1 MELLVLGVLVVT
13 VVVAVSF
20 FASKVN
26 IATPLALVAAG
37 IALTAVPSLRHI
49 EVDPEWILAG
59 ILPPLLYATST
70 RLPVMD
76 FRRDLPAISGL
87 SIVLVVITALS
98 VGWLMSRLIPE
109 IGFATGVAIGAV
121 VSPTDAVATSIARSL
136 GVSPR
141 LLTVLEGESLLN
153 DASALVLLRAAVA
166 AIGASVSLAGVLGSF
181 IYSIVIAAAIGYAVG
196 RLAVWVRSRMQDE
209 TLSTA
214 VSFVVPF
221 AAYLPVERLGG
232 SGLVAAVTAGLVTS
246 VGAGK
251 HLRAQDRLADRANWS
266 TIGLILEGTI
276 FLLMGMQL
284 IELVQDVRE
293 EHESL
298 WKAGW
303 LALAAGLTVLLV
315 RAAYVALLLW
325 TGNRRVERT
334 KKAKEY
340 WTTDEAKQHL
350 YERVSSSRRTAG
362 MDEEQVVRA
371 GRRMWNQRLA
381 DFDYILQERWGARDG
396 AMLVW
401 AGMRGAVTV
410 AAAQTLPANT
420 PQRSLLI
427 LVAFFVAGGSLLIQ
441 GGTLRPLVRRLGLT
455 GNVTDRSEIE
465 SLISTMQV
473 AGEKFLD
480 SAELRRADGSTYDA
494 DLVDRMK
501 GRTQSRADLR
511 PAADDPEGIDRAN
524 QMLELRIAVL
534 DAERRRLLEIRRAG
548 TAPSE
553 VLSELLNVLDA
564 DQISLEMRRREPGP
578 MDG

>member
-20 FASKVN
+20 LGSRVN
-26 IATPLALVAAG
+26 VATPLILVAAG
-37 IALTAVPSLRHI
+37 IALTAVPSLRHVEI
-49 EVDPEWILAG
+49 DPEWILAG
-59 ILPPLLYATST
+59 ILPPLLYSTSS

-87 SIVLVVITALS
+87 SIVLVVITSLS

-109 IGFATGVAIGAV
+109 VGFATGVAIGAV

-153 DASALVLLRAAVA
+153 DASALVLLRSAVA
-166 AIGASVSLAGVLGSF
+166 AIGMSVSLAAVFGSF
-181 IYSIVIAAAIGYAVG
+181 VYSIVIAVVIGYAVG
-196 RLAVWVRSRMQDE
+196 RLAVWVRGRMGDE

-232 SGLVAAVTAGLVTS
+232 SGLVAAVSAGLVTS

-284 IELVQDVRE
+284 IELVQDVRQ

-298 WKAGW
+298 WRAGG
-303 LALAAGLTVLLV
+303 LAFAAGVAVLAI

-334 KKAKEY
+334 AKAKEY
-340 WTTDEAKQHL
+340 WSTDEAKQHL

-362 MDEEQVVRA
+362 MDEEELRRT
-371 GRRMWNQRLA
+371 GRRLWMRRIA
-381 DFDYILQERWGARDG
+381 DFDYILQERWHARDG

-410 AAAQTLPANT
+410 AAAQTLPADT

-427 LVAFFVAGGSLLIQ
+427 LVAFFVAVGSLLLQ
-441 GGTLRPLVRRLGLT
+441 GGTLGWLVRRLGLT
-455 GNVTDRSEIE
+455 GNAVDRSEIE

-473 AGEKFLD
+473 AGERYLED
-480 SAELRRADGSTYDA
+480 PDLRRADGSTYDA
-494 DLVDRMK
+494 DLIDRMK
-501 GRTQSRADLR
+501 TRTQSRADLR
-511 PAADDPEGIDRAN
+511 PAADDPEGINRAN

-534 DAERRRLLEIRRAG
+534 DAERRRLLEIRQAG
-548 TAPSE
+548 TAPSQ

-564 DQISLEMRRREPGP
+564 DQISLELRRREPGP
-578 MDG
+578 MES

>member
-20 FASKVN
+20 FASKIN
-26 IATPLALVAAG
+26 IATPLVLVAAG

-59 ILPPLLYATST
+59 ILPPLLYATSS

-87 SIVLVVITALS
+87 SIVLVIITALT
-98 VGWLMSRLIPE
+98 VGWLMSALIPE
-109 IGFATGVAIGAV
+109 VGFATGVAIGAV

-181 IYSIVIAAAIGYAVG
+181 VYSIAIAAAIGYAVG

-221 AAYLPVERLGG
+221 AAYLPVEQLGG

-251 HLRAQDRLADRANWS
+251 HLRAQDRIADRANWS

-298 WKAGW
+298 WRAGW
-303 LALAAGLTVLLV
+303 LALAAGLAVLLV

-334 KKAKEY
+334 KKAKDY
-340 WTTDEAKQHL
+340 WTSDEAKQHL
-350 YERVSSSRRTAG
+350 YERVSTSRRAAG
-362 MDEEQVVRA
+362 LDEEQVVRA
-371 GRRMWNQRLA
+371 GRRMWTQRLA
-381 DFDYILQERWGARDG
+381 DFDYILQERWDARDG

-441 GGTLRPLVRRLGLT
+441 GGTLGPLVRRLGLT
-455 GNVTDRSEIE
+455 GNRTDRSAIE
-465 SLISTMQV
+465 DLISTMQV
-473 AGEKFLD
+473 AGEKYLED
-480 SAELRRADGSTYDA
+480 PDLRRADGSRYDQ
-494 DLVDRMK
+494 DLVERMK
-501 GRTQSRADLR
+501 PHTQSRADLR